1 MQEEEQNFSRESSS
15 LVVDIAVVGAGAAG
29 FFAAITAKQ
38 MQPQA
43 RVSLF
48 ERGNH
53 PLKKVGLTGGGRCN
67 LTNSFAAVTDLKQVY
82 PRGHQLLKRLFK
94 SFNHEDAMAWFQ
106 KAGVPLVTQADHC
119 VFPQSQDAQTIVETL
134 MKEAERMG
142 VELHYRHT
150 FTGLS
155 PMDDGHLSLAFREAK
170 SVICRQ
176 TIITTGGSPTQKGLE
191 PFLKMQH
198 QIEEPVPSLFTFAL
212 NEPAL
217 TQLMGAVIPHVRLS
231 IPATKLCSA
240 GILLI
245 THWGVSGPA
254 TLKLSSY
261 AARFLHERHY
271 HCPISINWTGKTNQ
285 QKVAEDLL
293 HQQRLHPQKQMSTTK
308 VFELPTRVWHYLLQ
322 RSTLNPETR
331 WCDLSKKALH
341 KLVEVLTNDGYLVE
355 GKGTFKEEFVTC
367 GGVSLQ
373 SIHANTLESKVIP
386 GLYFA
391 GEILDV
397 DGITGGFNLQ
407 AAWTTGYV
415 AGKSVA
421 RTFGRESEH

>member
-1 MQEEEQNFSRESSS
+1 
-15 LVVDIAVVGAGAAG
+15 
-29 FFAAITAKQ
+29 
-38 MQPQA
+38 
-43 RVSLF
+43 
-48 ERGNH
+48 
-53 PLKKVGLTGGGRCN
+53 
-67 LTNSFAAVTDLKQVY
+67 
-82 PRGHQLLKRLFK
+82 
-94 SFNHEDAMAWFQ
+94 MAWFQ

-119 VFPQSQDAQTIVETL
+119 MFPQSQDAQTIVKTL
-134 MKEAERMG
+134 MKEAERVG
-142 VELHYRHT
+142 VELYCRHT

-155 PMDDGHLSLAFREAK
+155 PMDGGQLLLAFREAK

-176 TIITTGGSPTQKGLE
+176 AIITVGGSPTQKGLE
-191 PFLKMQH
+191 PFLKIQH

-217 TQLMGAVIPHVRLS
+217 TQLMGAVIPHVRLA
-231 IPATKLCSA
+231 IPATKLCSI
-240 GILLI
+240 GILLV

-261 AARFLHERHY
+261 AARFLHEHHY
-271 HCPISINWTGKTNQ
+271 HCPISINWTGETNQ

-322 RSTLNPETR
+322 RSTLNPDTR

-397 DGITGGFNLQ
+397 DGLTGGFNLQ

-421 RTFGRESEH
+421 NAFSRE